1 MTNKEI
7 ERYKKEMREI
17 LSKEGND
24 LKSLEKT
31 LSKLKS
37 IAEKV
42 GASKHL
48 GIIILNSLS
57 AFTKSENMSEP
68 LVKCDGMKALITEVV
83 YNIHDALRTE
93 TMINCSK
100 TAFRS
105 SIAGI
110 IAAMIALVSAVAA
123 WFAIITN

>member
-7 ERYKKEMREI
+7 EQYKKETQEI

-24 LKSLEKT
+24 LKSLEEKR
-31 LSKLKS
+31 SKLQS

-48 GIIILNSLS
+48 GIITLNSLS
-57 AFTKSENMSEP
+57 AFTKSENMFEP

-100 TAFRS
+100 TASRS
-105 SIAGI
+105 LIAGI
-110 IAAMIALVSAVAA
+110 ITATIALVSAVAA
-123 WFAIITN
+123 CFAVITN